1 MAFTIERI
9 KTYRRWFG
17 WAFVGSFLA
26 LAILLAV
33 ALMEAPSGYP
43 LPDDNR
49 MSPPLKTEMML
60 ALGFL
65 VISFTTLIG
74 FVVTTVFTWWKE
86 PRESNHASIE
96 LEKKQPELEKLR
108 REIADK
114 NAAAQEKGRKP
125 AREGASIKGA
135 LCARRNTR
143 EGLMKT

>member
-17 WAFVGSFLA
+17 WGFVGSFLVFA
-26 LAILLAV
+26 IILAF
-33 ALMEAPSGYP
+33 ALMPDAPTGYR

-49 MSPPLKTEMML
+49 MSPPLDAQKVL

-114 NAAAQEKGRKP
+114 NAAAQEKRKK
-125 AREGASIKGA
+125 STK
-135 LCARRNTR
+135 RRR
-143 EGLMKT
+143 VV

>member
-1 MAFTIERI
+1 MAFTIDQI

-17 WAFVGSFLA
+17 WGFVGSFLV
-26 LAILLAV
+26 LAILLAF
-33 ALMEAPSGYP
+33 ALMPDAPRGYP

-49 MSPPLKTEMML
+49 MYPPLKAEMVL

-74 FVVTTVFTWWKE
+74 FVVTTVVTWRKE
-86 PRESNHASIE
+86 QRDSNHSGTE

-114 NAAAQEKGRKP
+114 NAAAQEKRKKV
-125 AREGASIKGA
+125 GK
-135 LCARRNTR
+135 RRR
-143 EGLMKT
+143 VV

>member
-17 WAFVGSFLA
+17 WGFVGSFLVF
-26 LAILLAV
+26 AILLAV
-33 ALMEAPSGYP
+33 ALMPAAPSGYP

-49 MSPPLKTEMML
+49 MYPPLKAEMVL
-60 ALGFL
+60 ALGFF

-96 LEKKQPELEKLR
+96 LEKKQPE
-108 REIADK
+108 
-114 NAAAQEKGRKP
+114 
-125 AREGASIKGA
+125 
-135 LCARRNTR
+135 T
-143 EGLMKT
+143 

>member
-9 KTYRRWFG
+9 KTYRRWCG
-17 WAFVGSFLA
+17 WGVVGSFLV
-26 LAILLAV
+26 LAILLAF
-33 ALMEAPSGYP
+33 ALMPDAPSGYP

-49 MSPPLKTEMML
+49 MYPPLKAEMVL
-60 ALGFL
+60 ALGFF

-74 FVVTTVFTWWKE
+74 FVVTTVVMWRKE

-114 NAAAQEKGRKP
+114 NAAAQEKRKKV
-125 AREGASIKGA
+125 GK
-135 LCARRNTR
+135 RRR
-143 EGLMKT
+143 VV

>member
-17 WAFVGSFLA
+17 WGFVGSFLVF
-26 LAILLAV
+26 AILLAV
-33 ALMEAPSGYP
+33 ALMPSPSGYR

-49 MSPPLKTEMML
+49 MYPPLKAEMVL

-74 FVVTTVFTWWKE
+74 FLVTTVVTWRKE
-86 PRESNHASIE
+86 QRDSNHSGTE

-114 NAAAQEKGRKP
+114 NAAAQEKRKKV
-125 AREGASIKGA
+125 GK
-135 LCARRNTR
+135 RRR
-143 EGLMKT
+143 VV